1 MKFLLSILALTN
13 AQLITWGGK
22 CPTIPLIKDLDAQAY
37 SGAWFEQARVP
48 DKNQGDDKCVSPIY
62 EVKDERNILVNNTHV
77 IAYTDGDH
85 HGNELQCLSGNAY
98 ILDESFPNK
107 LLVTFDFG
115 KQSFNYR
122 NERANYWIM
131 ETNYDEYAIVMSCQ
145 NLGEFIVEYGWVMA
159 REQNLRT
166 TKPARYNEIYEKAR
180 GFSKVWDRSEIFIT
194 PQTDCEY
201 DRVTVYPE

>member
-1 MKFLLSILALTN
+1 M
-13 AQLITWGGK
+13 
-22 CPTIPLIKDLDAQAY
+22 
-37 SGAWFEQARVP
+37 
-48 DKNQGDDKCVSPIY
+48 
-62 EVKDERNILVNNTHV
+62 

-159 REQNLRT
+159 RFVFVSFLWFSNILREQNLRT